1 MQILPIEIF
10 SKVMKQP
17 WLLHYK
23 LELTRKKK
31 KVEKKFRGCNLC
43 LDTLTIVFSA
53 LLKYGFQPMLMTILK
68 TPLPET
74 RAQPKYTPE
83 GCSERRVA

>member
-1 MQILPIEIF
+1 
-10 SKVMKQP
+10 MKQP

-23 LELTRKKK
+23 LELARKRKK
-31 KVEKKFRGCNLC
+31 ENRGYNLC
-43 LDTLTIVFSA
+43 LVTLTIVFSG

-68 TPLPET
+68 TPIVDT

-83 GCSERRVA
+83 GCSERTVE